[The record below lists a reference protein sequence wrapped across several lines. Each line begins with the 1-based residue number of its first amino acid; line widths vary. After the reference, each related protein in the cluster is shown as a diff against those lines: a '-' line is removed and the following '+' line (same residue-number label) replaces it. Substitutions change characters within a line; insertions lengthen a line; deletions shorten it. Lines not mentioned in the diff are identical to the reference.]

1 MMHIQ
6 KGDSLSKIAQ
16 SYLLAFKSREGITK
30 IQAGILVVLIVAPS
44 IAAYWYYQSTQVTLN
59 EIVIG
64 APLPLSGAMATIG
77 LSCQRGHDLAV
88 EDINAAGGI
97 KALGGAKI
105 KIVYADIKSD
115 QTVTMSE
122 TERLIATYHPAAI
135 LGAYGSSLTYV
146 ATEASERNKVPF
158 LAPMAQADAITD
170 RGFKYVFRQAIRASL
185 VSTKAVDMVRDVTAL
200 RHTCA
205 QHSDRLREY
214 ALGTDK
220 LRGC

>member
-1 MMHIQ
+1 MSRSH
-6 KGDSLSKIAQ
+6 Q
-16 SYLLAFKSREGITK
+16 SQEAVRSRLLAIKSRRGITK
-30 IQAGILVVLIVAPS
+30 IQAVILIALIIIPS
-44 IAAYWYYQSTQVTLN
+44 AAAYWYYQSIQVASK

-77 LSCQRGHDLAV
+77 LSCQRGHELAV
-88 EDINAAGGI
+88 EDINSAGGI
-97 KALGGAKI
+97 KSLGGAKI

-170 RGFKYVFRQAIRASL
+170 RGFGGCPLSIFLANIEMTPLYWP
-185 VSTKAVDMVRDVTAL
+185 VS
-200 RHTCA
+200 CF
-205 QHSDRLREY
+205 
-214 ALGTDK
+214 GP
-220 LRGC
+220 